1 MSIFQPLIRRT
12 SEASRQH
19 QGVEHGKPTHNT
31 SNAQANRAGY
41 RNRSRN
47 RSFALELRSICDP
60 AIQLRWHRRSGRH
73 RAPAL
78 SGAYGVA
85 SSATGHLGSSP
96 VFSVLPANVAI
107 LAGAPGGSQS
117 CRSMTVQGTFVRNRF
132 RSSSFALPSK
142 KSKER

>member
-12 SEASRQH
+12 SEASKQH

-47 RSFALELRSICDP
+47 RSFTLELRSICDP
-60 AIQLRWHRRSGRH
+60 AIQLRQHRRSGRH

-78 SGAYGVA
+78 SGAYRVA
-85 SSATGHLGSSP
+85 SSAAVRLSSSP

-107 LAGAPGGSQS
+107 LAVAPPRNQS
-117 CRSMTVQGTFVRNRF
+117 GPVAARFLETFFKIVDFAPTHSMHR
-132 RSSSFALPSK
+132 
-142 KSKER
+142 